1 MIQLVCDLC
10 GKPLYRKA
18 VGSPG
23 IRRFRVK
30 ENRWIQAL
38 GVWGGWEE
46 MDCHE
51 ECVMALMN
59 AWGKAKETMNES

>member
-10 GKPLYRKA
+10 GKPMYRKA

-30 ENRWIQAL
+30 EKRWSPMF
-38 GVWGGWEE
+38 GWGDWQELE
-46 MDCHE
+46 CHE
-51 ECVMALMN
+51 ECLMALMN
-59 AWGKAKETMNES
+59 AWEKAKETRNES